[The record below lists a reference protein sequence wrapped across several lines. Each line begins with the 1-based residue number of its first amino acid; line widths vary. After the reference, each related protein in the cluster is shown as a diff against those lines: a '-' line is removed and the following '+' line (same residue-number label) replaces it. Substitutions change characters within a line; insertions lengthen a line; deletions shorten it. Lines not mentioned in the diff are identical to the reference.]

1 MCVFLSQKPYTAD
14 PGENADWRPS
24 VRGRQAEK
32 PTSNQSTTDSDATPP
47 GSREMAKFETQ
58 HADMELR
65 ATAPKRRYH
74 PDILR
79 PFPTCQPVLDSTI
92 RVQTPTG
99 NLEHQGQT
107 QLVNEMCVLELQAD
121 HRRCRMWF
129 HETFHVS
136 TMREITP
143 TVIDQLRHDEHEC
156 MCTIQSVMCAR
167 KLITVVPRGM

>member
-14 PGENADWRPS
+14 PGANADWRPS

-32 PTSNQSTTDSDATPP
+32 PTSNQSTTDSDATQP

-65 ATAPKRRYH
+65 AMAPKRRYH
-74 PDILR
+74 PNSLR
-79 PFPTCQPVLDSTI
+79 PFPTCQPVSDSTI

-99 NLEHQGQT
+99 NLKYQGQT
-107 QLVNEMCVLELQAD
+107 KLVNEMCVRELQAD
-121 HRRCRMWF
+121 RL
-129 HETFHVS
+129 
-136 TMREITP
+136 
-143 TVIDQLRHDEHEC
+143 DQLRHDEHEC

-167 KLITVVPRGM
+167 KLITVVPRGT